1 MSQISFRYKQ
11 KWSCCCCFRFS
22 GQFLGI
28 NPNAKFLNDDQQV
41 EGIHLVTSFRQVRQL
56 QVRLGECAGGPT
68 DFFPAM
74 WSVNLLPENISI
86 LETEPHFVIP
96 KPCGTRYLLYV
107 DPCGQ
112 IFLENNAQNI
122 FRIDDD
128 HAIKLISSDGQPITD
143 TILDGKITRVAD
155 NRPDAGRLTFVI
167 TDATLCRGVS
177 LRTKNISQRIA
188 FVRVIKMNRI

>member
-1 MSQISFRYKQ
+1 MKTDYYWLICYLITNTTWWLNIVDKMNICSVSQISFRYKP
-11 KWSCCCCFRFS
+11 KWSCCCFRFS

-28 NPNAKFLNDDQQV
+28 NPNARFLNDDQQL

-56 QVRLGECAGGPT
+56 QVRLGECAEGPT

-107 DPCGQ
+107 LPVN
-112 IFLENNAQNI
+112 FFWRTMRKTFSA
-122 FRIDDD
+122 
-128 HAIKLISSDGQPITD
+128 SMTIT
-143 TILDGKITRVAD
+143 L
-155 NRPDAGRLTFVI
+155 
-167 TDATLCRGVS
+167 
-177 LRTKNISQRIA
+177 
-188 FVRVIKMNRI
+188 